1 MPSPFDQHRYQVR
14 LEWGVEG
21 LARLAPADVVVVVDV
36 LGLSTRVTNE
46 LAAAAGDG
54 IAAGAG
60 AVAAEAGSPDGT
72 ASRPD
77 AVASGSVGTAS
88 RPDGAASGSGAASDD
103 GGTVSGCLGTASGSL
118 GTASRPDG
126 AASGSGTASDVDGT
140 ASDAGGAASDP
151 DAASDDEA
159 TAVLRAAAR
168 VGAVVL
174 LGCLRN
180 ASATARAVLDEQT
193 RRAGRTSIAV
203 VAVGQRDRDGAPRF
217 AVEDLLGAGA
227 VIDALTKLGIDHTS
241 PEAAVAAEGFH
252 GLRRATR
259 HLLTASGS
267 GQALLDGG
275 ARDVVLD
282 AAAVDVVS
290 VVPTLVDGVF
300 IAA

>member
-54 IAAGAG
+54 IAAGGG
-60 AVAAEAGSPDGT
+60 AVAADA
-72 ASRPD
+72 AS
-77 AVASGSVGTAS
+77 
-88 RPDGAASGSGAASDD
+88 PDGAASDVDGAASDPDAASDD
-103 GGTVSGCLGTASGSL
+103 G
-118 GTASRPDG
+118 
-126 AASGSGTASDVDGT
+126 GT

-193 RRAGRTSIAV
+193 RRGGRTSIAV
-203 VAVGQRDRDGAPRF
+203 LAVGQRDRDGAPRF